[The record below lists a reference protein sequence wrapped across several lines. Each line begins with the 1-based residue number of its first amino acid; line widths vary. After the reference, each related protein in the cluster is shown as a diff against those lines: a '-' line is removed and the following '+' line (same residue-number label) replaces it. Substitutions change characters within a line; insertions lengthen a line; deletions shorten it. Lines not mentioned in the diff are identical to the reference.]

1 MPLAAEDLSLLVLVV
16 DVNPFFWAQRPPS
29 LPTFHDFLSQLRVFL
44 NAYLLLHSAN
54 KAAVIATGYS
64 SCAFVHPTPPVA
76 SSSSSS
82 TSAPP
87 STSSPAE
94 DAIAQLLSFAA
105 AEAERAKGESS
116 SSSAAAAATGIVRE
130 QASLLSGSLSMALAY
145 CVKASS
151 KGSSA
156 PRPRI
161 LCIHG
166 SPDAAQQYVAIMNA
180 IFSSQK
186 AGAGMYVAIMN
197 AIFSSQKAGVPID
210 ACAIGASDSAFLQQA
225 AFLTGGLYLHSTRPN
240 ALLQD
245 LLLVFGVDQFSRDFI
260 TLPQPSAV
268 DFRASC
274 FCHKQPVDLGF
285 VCSVCLSIFCAPAR
299 TCATCG
305 ADFASA
311 KRTRVNPPQQQQP
324 Q

>member
-116 SSSAAAAATGIVRE
+116 SSSAAAAATVGGEGSGREDGSGGADRMEGVDGNGAVDGEMRDGEGRRGGGAGGGGEDGERGGKGIVRE

-166 SPDAAQQYVAIMNA
+166 SPDAAQQ
-180 IFSSQK
+180 
-186 AGAGMYVAIMN
+186 
-197 AIFSSQKAGVPID
+197 
-210 ACAIGASDSAFLQQA
+210 L
-225 AFLTGGLYLHSTRPN
+225 
-240 ALLQD
+240 
-245 LLLVFGVDQFSRDFI
+245 
-260 TLPQPSAV
+260 
-268 DFRASC
+268 RASSSHL
-274 FCHKQPVDLGF
+274 FL
-285 VCSVCLSIFCAPAR
+285 LSFPNPTIHPSIHHATSHPAI
-299 TCATCG
+299 
-305 ADFASA
+305 
-311 KRTRVNPPQQQQP
+311 
-324 Q
+324 

>member
-186 AGAGMYVAIMN
+186 AG
-197 AIFSSQKAGVPID
+197 VPID

>member
-1 MPLAAEDLSLLVLVV
+1 MPLVSEDLSLLVLVV
-16 DVNPFFWAQRPPS
+16 DVNPFFWALRPPS

-54 KAAVIATGYS
+54 RAAVIATGHS
-64 SCAFVHPTPPVA
+64 CCAFVHPPTSDTSAA

-82 TSAPP
+82 SSSSSLSSP
-87 STSSPAE
+87 SSPAE
-94 DAIAQLLSFAA
+94 AAVSQLLSFAT
-105 AEAERAKGESS
+105 AETERAKREAAAGTAEGGES
-116 SSSAAAAATGIVRE
+116 AGRE
-130 QASLLSGSLSMALAY
+130 DGDGGTERMEGVEGNGAMDREMRDREGSQEGGVSGGREGGESGGKGLVGDQASLLSG
-145 CVKASS
+145 
-151 KGSSA
+151 
-156 PRPRI
+156 
-161 LCIHG
+161 
-166 SPDAAQQYVAIMNA
+166 YVAIMNA

-186 AGAGMYVAIMN
+186 AA
-197 AIFSSQKAGVPID
+197 VPID
-210 ACAIGASDSAFLQQA
+210 ACAIGEADSAFLQQA

-274 FCHKQPVDLGF
+274 FCHKRPVDMGF
-285 VCSVCLSIFCAPAR
+285 VCSVCLSIFCSPAR

-305 ADFASA
+305 
-311 KRTRVNPPQQQQP
+311 
-324 Q
+324 